1 MSGAIV
7 FDNGSV
13 TTNVGWAG
21 DDAPRAIFPS
31 IVGHA
36 NRTGGCLV
44 GDEVESTRGDIDVVH
59 PIEHGVV
66 TDWEAMEK
74 IWRHSFNVLRVVPE
88 DQPLLLS
95 NSALNPQ
102 PERTAQIMFETF
114 GVPALCLAKRPVLS
128 LYATGHTTG
137 CVIDV
142 GDKSSYTVPI
152 YEGFSLPDLIQRIDI
167 GGHDVTEFLWKILA
181 ERGYDSGWS
190 SDNEWVRDAKE
201 KLGYVAEDFDEAMRK
216 AEESTEL
223 EMLHTL
229 PDGNTITLDNERFR
243 CAELLFNPYLIGN
256 ESAGIG
262 NLTFSTIMKCD
273 VDVRKEFFS
282 NIVLSGG
289 STMFTGFAERVEKEI
304 TALAPPSMKI
314 KVVAPPER
322 VFTSWIGGS
331 ILASNIVPRGWISK
345 EEFDD
350 VGPSIVL
357 RKCID

>member
-1 MSGAIV
+1 M
-7 FDNGSV
+7 
-13 TTNVGWAG
+13 
-21 DDAPRAIFPS
+21 
-31 IVGHA
+31 
-36 NRTGGCLV
+36 
-44 GDEVESTRGDIDVVH
+44 
-59 PIEHGVV
+59 
-66 TDWEAMEK
+66 
-74 IWRHSFNVLRVVPE
+74 
-88 DQPLLLS
+88 
-95 NSALNPQ
+95 
-102 PERTAQIMFETF
+102 
-114 GVPALCLAKRPVLS
+114 
-128 LYATGHTTG
+128 
-137 CVIDV
+137 
-142 GDKSSYTVPI
+142 
-152 YEGFSLPDLIQRIDI
+152 
-167 GGHDVTEFLWKILA
+167 WKILA

-190 SDNEWVRDAKE
+190 SDKEWVRDAKE

-256 ESAGIG
+256 ESAGID

-273 VDVRKEFFS
+273 VDIRKEFFS

-322 VFTSWIGGS
+322 MFTSWIGGS